1 MTLIEFI
8 KSQVGQ
14 DNRFGDLA
22 EDVMGDKNFPYDQPE
37 ERVISYL
44 KFVLSRKNNDGVFDE
59 LIAAYETNKATP
71 VALTDLDVKFT
82 PMKAERWDYLKLNFP
97 CDRVITVGEY
107 GDIYRV
113 YAVDSIGEKAI
124 KFDVYAKHKLTEL
137 SLVDVRDIYFGD
149 LTKELTVEQ
158 ALERLAAN
166 HFNGAREPTQ
176 PNYSEM
182 LGYLQSRLKDP
193 LDI

>member
-14 DNRFGDLA
+14 YNRFGDLA

-44 KFVLSRKNNDGVFDE
+44 KFVLGRQNNDGVFDE
-59 LIAAYETNKATP
+59 LMAAYDTNKAAP
-71 VALTDLDVKFT
+71 VPLTDLDVKFT

-124 KFDVYAKHKLTEL
+124 KFDVYAKHKLTGL
-137 SLVDVRDIYFGD
+137 SMVDVRDIYFGD

-158 ALERLAAN
+158 ALEQLAAN
-166 HFNGAREPTQ
+166 HFNGTREPTQ

-182 LGYLQSRLKDP
+182 LTFLQSQLRDP